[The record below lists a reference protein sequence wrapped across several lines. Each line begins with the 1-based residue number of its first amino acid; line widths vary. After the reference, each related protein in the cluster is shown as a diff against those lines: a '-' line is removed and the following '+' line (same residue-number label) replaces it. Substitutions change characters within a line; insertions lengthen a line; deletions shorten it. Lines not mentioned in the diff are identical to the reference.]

1 MPSSLESQVL
11 TSIVLDLC
19 NDSNGLTNQTLT
31 LMINGLT
38 SQITL
43 KPSRKYIAVEYGT
56 GK

>member
-11 TSIVLDLC
+11 TSIVLALC
-19 NDSNGLTNQTLT
+19 NDSNGLTNQTMT

-43 KPSRKYIAVEYGT
+43 KPSRKDIAVEYGT